1 MTSTVPTAVHDE
13 QHAAAQTDP
22 PITMFGP
29 DFPFAYD
36 DYLAHAAGIGSV
48 PATEHGSEVAVI
60 GGGLSGIVA
69 AYELMKMGLKPVVY
83 EADRIGG
90 RLRTVGF
97 EGCDAAGDGTPMTA
111 EMGAMRFP
119 PSSTAFH
126 HYVDL
131 VGLETKPFPNPL
143 SPDTPSTVVDLKG
156 ESHYARTLDD
166 LPEVYH
172 QVMHAW
178 NRCLEEGADFSD
190 MQRAMRERDVP
201 RIREI
206 WSQLVEKLDNQT
218 FYGFL
223 CDSPAFKSF
232 RHREI
237 FGQVGF
243 GTGGWDTD
251 FPNSILEIL
260 RVVYTGADDD
270 HRGIVG
276 GSQQLPLRLWERE
289 PVKVVHWPYG
299 TSLAS
304 LHDGA
309 PRPAVTGLR
318 RTAGNR
324 ITVTDASGAVRTYR
338 AAIFTAQSWLLLSR
352 IDCDDALFPIDHW
365 TAMERTHYMESS
377 KLFVPVD
384 RPFWLDQEVDDRG
397 EPTGRDVMS
406 MTLTDRMTRGTYLL
420 DDGPGRP
427 AVICLSYTW
436 CDDSLKWLP
445 LEPKERMEVMLKSLS
460 EIYPKVD
467 IRKHIIGDP
476 VTVSWENEPWFMGA
490 FKANLPGH
498 YRYQRRLFTHFMQDR
513 LPQDKRGLFLAGDD
527 ISWTAGW
534 AEGAVQTALNAVWG
548 VMTQFGGGTDPS
560 NPGPGDVYD
569 SIAPVELP
577 ED

>member
-1 MTSTVPTAVHDE
+1 MTSTVPTTAVPHSDG
-13 QHAAAQTDP
+13 QPPVMP

-29 DFPFAYD
+29 DFPYAYD
-36 DYLAHAAGIGSV
+36 DFLAHPAGLGQI
-48 PATEHGSEVAVI
+48 PATEHGTEVAVI
-60 GGGLSGIVA
+60 GGGLSGIIS

-83 EADRIGG
+83 EADQIGG

-97 EGCDAAGDGTPMTA
+97 EGAGTEGLTA

-119 PSSTAFH
+119 PSSTALQ
-126 HYVDL
+126 HYIDL
-131 VGLETKPFPNPL
+131 VGLVTEPFPNPL
-143 SPDTPSTVVDLKG
+143 AEATPSTVVDLKG
-156 ESHYARTLDD
+156 ETHYAETIAD
-166 LPEVYH
+166 LPQVYRD
-172 QVMHAW
+172 VSAAW
-178 NRCLEEGADFSD
+178 NACLDEGADFSD
-190 MQRAMRERDVP
+190 MNTAMRERDVP

-206 WSQLVEKLDNQT
+206 WAKLVEKLDDET

-223 CDSPAFKSF
+223 CKSEAFKSF
-232 RHREI
+232 RKREI

-260 RVVYTGADDD
+260 RVVYTEADDH

-289 PVKVVHWPYG
+289 PEKIIHWAQG
-299 TSLAS
+299 TSLSS
-304 LHDGA
+304 LHEGA
-309 PRPAVTGLR
+309 PRPAVTRLH

-324 ITVTDASGAVRTYR
+324 ITVTDASGDIRTYR
-338 AAIFTAQSWLLLSR
+338 AAIFTAQSWMLLSK
-352 IDCDDALFPIDHW
+352 IACDDTLFPIDHW
-365 TAMERTHYMESS
+365 TAIERTHYMESS
-377 KLFVPVD
+377 KLFIPVD
-384 RPFWLDQEVDDRG
+384 RPFWLDKAVDDAG
-397 EPTGRDVMS
+397 NPTGRDVMS

-420 DDGPGRP
+420 DNGPDQP

-445 LEPKERMEVMLKSLS
+445 LSANERMEVMLKSLG

-467 IRKHIIGDP
+467 IRRHIIGNP
-476 VTVSWENEPWFMGA
+476 VTVSWENEPYFMGA

-513 LPQDKRGLFLAGDD
+513 LPEDKRGIFLAGDD

-548 VMTQFGGGTDPS
+548 VMHHLGGTTDS
-560 NPGPGDVYD
+560 TNPGPGDVYD
-569 SIAPVELP
+569 DIAPVELP

>member
-1 MTSTVPTAVHDE
+1 MTSTVPTAV
-13 QHAAAQTDP
+13 QHTDGQP

-29 DFPFAYD
+29 DFPYAYD
-36 DYLAHAAGIGSV
+36 DYLAHPAGLGQI
-48 PATEHGSEVAVI
+48 PATEHGTEVAVI
-60 GGGLSGIVA
+60 GGGLSGIIA

-83 EADRIGG
+83 EADQIGG

-97 EGCDAAGDGTPMTA
+97 EGPETDGLTA

-119 PSSTAFH
+119 PSSTALQ
-126 HYVDL
+126 HYIDL
-131 VGLETKPFPNPL
+131 VGLTTRPFPNPL
-143 SPDTPSTVVDLKG
+143 AEATPSTVVDLKG
-156 ESHYARTLDD
+156 ESHYAETIDD
-166 LPEVYH
+166 LPQVYRD
-172 QVMHAW
+172 VAAAW
-178 NRCLEEGADFSD
+178 NKCLDEGADFSD
-190 MQRAMRERDVP
+190 MNRAMRERDVP

-206 WSQLVEKLDNQT
+206 WAKLVEKLDNQT

-223 CDSPAFKSF
+223 CESEAFKSF

-260 RVVYTGADDD
+260 RVVYTEADDH

-289 PVKVVHWPYG
+289 PQKIVHWPLG

-304 LHDGA
+304 MHEGD
-309 PRPAVTGLR
+309 PRPAVTRLN
-318 RTAGNR
+318 RTSGNR
-324 ITVTDASGAVRTYR
+324 ITVTDASGDIRTYQ
-338 AAIFTAQSWLLLSR
+338 AAIFTAQSWMLLSK
-352 IDCDDALFPIDHW
+352 IACDDSLFPIDHW
-365 TAMERTHYMESS
+365 TAIERTHYMESS

-384 RPFWLDQEVDDRG
+384 RPFWLDKAVDDEG
-397 EPTGRDVMS
+397 NPTGRDVMS

-420 DDGPGRP
+420 DDGPDKP

-445 LEPKERMEVMLKSLS
+445 LSANERMEVMLKSLG

-467 IRKHIIGDP
+467 IRKHIIGNP
-476 VTVSWENEPWFMGA
+476 VTVSWENEPYFMGA

-513 LPQDKRGLFLAGDD
+513 LPEDKRGIFLAGDD

-548 VMTQFGGGTDPS
+548 VMHHFGGATDAT

-569 SIAPVELP
+569 EIAPVELP